1 VTPDAPPPRLALSFL
16 KRALLASTLIILL
29 SAGAVS
35 AAGII
40 TADSLLE
47 TANREGRVAIPI
59 PEDEI
64 DRAEAGEAQTIML
77 LGTDG
82 RYGDT
87 ERARSDTIVL
97 VRIDPDKDSIAMTT
111 IPRDL
116 LVEIPGHG
124 RQKINAAYHLGGA
137 RLTLKTVKQ
146 VLSRPGRPFPINHVV
161 EVDFGGFQRAINYIG
176 CVYVD
181 IDRDYFNDNS
191 TGTNYATI
199 DINPG
204 YQKLC
209 GQDSLDYVRYRH
221 DDNDLMRNA
230 RQQDFLRQL
239 KAQAGVRRLL
249 TWDARRDVARL
260 VGRYTRRTQGL
271 REREGVFSL
280 LRLLVY
286 TADQPI
292 GEVRF
297 RVHAAEDNVNVEA
310 SDRELRATVRE
321 FQSVQGSSKPRV
333 TPKATDRHR
342 ESARV
347 RSRSRREK
355 PKREDA
361 EVRGLEVAEREG
373 EDMAVLAAPRLKMPF
388 YFPGLRTDG
397 AAYVGKEPRVYKIED
412 EKGKKHPAYRIVV
425 HTSSSEYF
433 GEYYGI
439 QGTGW
444 RDPPILDDPSETIRR
459 NGRELELFYDGRRL
473 RMVAWRT
480 KRAAYWV
487 SNTLTQSLS
496 EREMIGIAASLKRL
510 K

>member
-1 VTPDAPPPRLALSFL
+1 VTPDTPPQLALSFL

-40 TADSLLE
+40 TADDLLDE
-47 TANREGRVAIPI
+47 ANREGRVAIPI

-64 DRAEAGEAQTIML
+64 DRAEAGEAQTLML
-77 LGTDG
+77 LGTDA

-97 VRIDPDKDSIAMTT
+97 VRIDPDKNSIAMTT

-116 LVEIPGHG
+116 MVDIPGHG
-124 RQKINAAYHLGGA
+124 RDKINAAYHYGGA

-146 VLSRPGRPFPINHVV
+146 VMSRPGKPFPINHVV
-161 EVDFGGFQRAINYIG
+161 EIDFGGFQRVINYIG

-199 DINPG
+199 DIDPG
-204 YQKLC
+204 YQRLC

-221 DDNDLMRNA
+221 GDNDLIRNA

-260 VGRYTRRTQGL
+260 VGRYTSRTQGL
-271 REREGVFSL
+271 REREGVFGL

-292 GEVRF
+292 SEVRF
-297 RVHAAEDNVNVEA
+297 RSHPAEDNVNVEA
-310 SDRELRATVRE
+310 SDSELSATVRE
-321 FQSVQGSSKPRV
+321 FQAVQASSKPRV
-333 TPKATDRHR
+333 TPKATSRDR
-342 ESARV
+342 ESARI
-347 RSRSRREK
+347 RSRR
-355 PKREDA
+355 RERRPDRESA
-361 EVRGLEVAEREG
+361 PVAGLENAAREG
-373 EDMAVLAAPRLKMPF
+373 EDQAVLIAKRLKMPF
-388 YFPGLRTDG
+388 YFPTVRTEG
-397 AAYVGKEPRVYKIED
+397 GAYVGKEPRVYRIRD
-412 EKGKKHPAYRIVV
+412 ETGKKHAAYRMVV
-425 HTSSSEYF
+425 ATSSSQYF

-439 QGTGW
+439 QGTAW
-444 RDPPILDDPSETIRR
+444 RDPPILDDPSETITR
-459 NGRELELFYDGRRL
+459 NGRKLELFYDGRRL
-473 RMVAWRT
+473 RLVAWRT

-496 EREMIGIAASLKRL
+496 EREMIAIAASLKRL
-510 K
+510 R